1 MTHSRQPSSRS
12 ACLSGPRLF
21 DRGIRFS
28 RFALVAAVAV
38 CGGARREEVIYAA
51 CGGVARARA
60 PSTDPP
66 QSRISPSG
74 SGPGR
79 RRPRAGR
86 RAGRPRRPGP
96 GRAGW
101 PRAGRGPAEGPAPKW
116 KSDRRPCRPPVA
128 AREEGSRPG
137 GRLDPPG
144 DFHEKMPL
152 VGQRRPALPRT
163 DSAVPSALGG
173 LTSGFGMGPG
183 VPPPPWSL
191 TNEGHSAVRGRAR
204 WPRPGG
210 RTARNGSVGRTL
222 RQGTCR
228 HPRQSMKG
236 RARAIS
242 DARLSASPRLHLR
255 PIDLVVYE
263 GPYRREDSS
272 RDWLPA

>member
-66 QSRISPSG
+66 QARVSPAG
-74 SGPGR
+74 S
-79 RRPRAGR
+79 
-86 RAGRPRRPGP
+86 GP

-116 KSDRRPCRPPVA
+116 KSDRWPCRPPVA
-128 AREEGSRPG
+128 AREEGHRPG

-144 DFHEKMPL
+144 DVDTEMPL

-210 RTARNGSVGRTL
+210 RTARNGSVGRIL
-222 RQGTCR
+222 
-228 HPRQSMKG
+228 
-236 RARAIS
+236 
-242 DARLSASPRLHLR
+242 ASGDVP
-255 PIDLVVYE
+255 PSC
-263 GPYRREDSS
+263 DS
-272 RDWLPA
+272 R

>member
-66 QSRISPSG
+66 QARVSPAG

-79 RRPRAGR
+79 RRPRPS
-86 RAGRPRRPGP
+86 PRSTSPGP
-96 GRAGW
+96 GPGHRGRDAAQRGG
-101 PRAGRGPAEGPAPKW
+101 AGRGKGWLK
-116 KSDRRPCRPPVA
+116 RR
-128 AREEGSRPG
+128 RPG

-144 DFHEKMPL
+144 DVDTEMPL

-191 TNEGHSAVRGRAR
+191 TNEGHSAVRGGPSGRALGAAQR
-204 WPRPGG
+204 ATGALVAPF
-210 RTARNGSVGRTL
+210 

-228 HPRQSMKG
+228 H
-236 RARAIS
+236 RATV
-242 DARLSASPRLHLR
+242 D
-255 PIDLVVYE
+255 E
-263 GPYRREDSS
+263 GKSS
-272 RDWLPA
+272 GY